1 MGNTPA
7 IPNFVRTQEKQM
19 KTKEET
25 LENLKNAAWA
35 ADKASIAAMEAAN
48 VAWEEYIDARRK
60 SWTQGDK
67 TI

>member
-1 MGNTPA
+1 
-7 IPNFVRTQEKQM
+7 M